1 MPEPDDP
8 DLVRRTQALLD
19 PGDIE
24 LNGVIVQ
31 TSIEGSDD
39 LAMHDATIQVGEI
52 IASIA
57 GAGDDWYVYSGS
69 DDPDFSSNQH
79 QGLTIADDE
88 FIWECQQLLPDGTFD
103 LVFYYEAS
111 LDQEAILTTLEENG
125 FSVTGVRGG

>member
-1 MPEPDDP
+1 MPETDDP

-24 LNGVIVQ
+24 LNAVIVH

-39 LAMHDATIQVGEI
+39 PAMHDATIQVGEV

-57 GAGDDWYVYSGS
+57 GEGDDWYVYSGS

-79 QGLTIADDE
+79 QGLTLADDE
-88 FIWECQQLLPDGTFD
+88 FIWECQQLLRDGSFD

-111 LDQEAILTTLEENG
+111 LDQEAILTSLEESG
-125 FSVTGVRGG
+125 FSVTGVRGR